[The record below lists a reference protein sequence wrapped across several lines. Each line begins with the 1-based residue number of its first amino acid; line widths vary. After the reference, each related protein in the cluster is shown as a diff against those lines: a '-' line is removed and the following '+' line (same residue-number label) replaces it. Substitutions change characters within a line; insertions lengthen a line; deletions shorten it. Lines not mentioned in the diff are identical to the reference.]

1 MRRITA
7 ITAACA
13 AAMLAVSMPVSG
25 ETVRYSL
32 DIDVGGLRIDT
43 VTTPDG
49 HRFISL
55 GVEGLDNTAEMDEPV
70 LPVKHVTIAVP
81 TYCNNF
87 SARVTGSRAARTLP
101 LGYPVLP
108 FKDCT
113 TNENPDDIL
122 YMPLS
127 GKGYSLSVTTPQAQI
142 VDEFF
147 LNGSEHFVT
156 LAVCPV
162 AYDATGGKVR
172 VFGNVE
178 VEVSFSACGKDD
190 MRFRPMVPKDGVAMY
205 DSRQL
210 DCYDREGG
218 RLVSKRAASSAGD
231 VYAAP
236 MNGAQHYIILVPA
249 NLRDAVD
256 GLADWKRQKGYK
268 VTVETYETILANPLY
283 KVGSRKE
290 CFDRE
295 SGIREWM
302 RDFYSSN
309 GAFHCLLVGDYRTSA
324 PIRKFR
330 YVKTD
335 ESDLYDSDKHLD
347 PTDIYFTDLV
357 SERDFVKLS
366 SGIYVPSLY
375 SGSFSPTVSVG
386 RLLCH
391 TTDEIRNYYNKLRLY
406 ESFPGK
412 GDPSYLSKGVRIQHR
427 DNILDNDYGS
437 IFNNL
442 VSIDTIGFIDNH
454 ARAYDDLRPY
464 PTDVVEK
471 MNNRGLYSVQ
481 THGGPMAFRIADAEL
496 WNAGR
501 ISRFIL
507 PLTEYKN
514 YKQDEED
521 RRLNDAHN
529 VGFDNMTNADCPA
542 VLYTL
547 SCDVEPFDCLSTID
561 KNGDLLIRNCMEYN
575 LASAFTVAGKFGGVA
590 FLGNTREGYFSSSGR
605 LEKAFSECLNIN
617 PKIGIAEN
625 ISKLK
630 YGNNFSCVIV
640 RHNIIG
646 DPDINLWLGAPS
658 SVSGKES
665 VASGVW
671 TLNATGLK
679 NGSYGISFG
688 NTSFR
693 NSYAN
698 ANGKVSISLKQA
710 IANNPKAAI
719 GSIFVSEKD
728 CLPYMQLFTTGAQIT
743 GQQESYTLVKGAFG
757 SPTDNTYRP
766 VLNLG
771 KNADISVSAYTDIT
785 SDNGITVDD
794 GGNLTMIADGK
805 ASFSND
811 EVKTGGSLTISASK
825 VTIEGGFSVA
835 KGGKLSITPRKE
847 KL

>member
-13 AAMLAVSMPVSG
+13 AAMLAVPMPVTG

-32 DIDVGGLRIDT
+32 DIDVGGLRVDT

-49 HRFISL
+49 HRFIGL

-81 TYCNNF
+81 TYCNNI
-87 SARVTGSRAARTLP
+87 STRVTGSRAARTLP

-190 MRFRPMVPKDGVAMY
+190 MRFRPLVPKDGVAMY
-205 DSRQL
+205 DSSQL

-218 RLVSKRAASSAGD
+218 RLVSRRAASSAGD
-231 VYAAP
+231 EYAAA

-330 YVKTD
+330 SKITTGSTIDHSDTD
-335 ESDLYDSDKHLD
+335 LD
-347 PTDIYFTDLV
+347 PTDAYFADLITDWEF
-357 SERDFVKLS
+357 SKIS
-366 SGIYVPSLY
+366 SGIYVTDTHNAA
-375 SGSFSPTVSVG
+375 FSPTVSVG

-391 TTDEIRNYYNKLRLY
+391 KPEHIINYIKKIPVY
-406 ESFPGK
+406 EAYPGR
-412 GDPSYLSKGVRIQHR
+412 GNPSYLKKGVVVHHK
-427 DNILDNDYGS
+427 
-437 IFNNL
+437 
-442 VSIDTIGFIDNH
+442 DTKRYNTCFTLFEWMDSTVFIDNNST
-454 ARAYDDLRPY
+454 DFESLRPY
-464 PTDVVEK
+464 PTSIV
-471 MNNRGLYSVQ
+471 
-481 THGGPMAFRIADAEL
+481 AEL
-496 WNAGR
+496 GKSGFHDFTCHGLPLCFEVAKSKNPSTNNNIRTRYVLPLDDYKKNGVGYNESHNAGFD
-501 ISRFIL
+501 SMKNKGFPGIL
-507 PLTEYKN
+507 YAT
-514 YKQDEED
+514 
-521 RRLNDAHN
+521 
-529 VGFDNMTNADCPA
+529 
-542 VLYTL
+542 
-547 SCDVEPFDCLSTID
+547 SCTVTPFDDITYRSED
-561 KNGDLLIRNCMEYN
+561 NGFLIKSYTAEFN
-575 LASAFTVAGKFGGVA
+575 LGSGYTVAGEYGGVA
-590 FLGNTREGYFSSSGR
+590 FLGNTREGHGRSGCQ
-605 LEKAFSECLNIN
+605 LEMSFANI
-617 PKIGIAEN
+617 I
-625 ISKLK
+625 LK
-630 YGNNFSCVIV
+630 YRQIGLSEYLAKTDFKNRIYPLGKETLF

-646 DPDINLWLGAPS
+646 DPEICMWIFVPSNL
-658 SVSGKES
+658 SGKES
-665 VASGVW
+665 TTSGVW

-688 NTSFR
+688 NTSLR

-698 ANGKVSISLKQA
+698 ANGKVSISFRQA

-757 SPTDNTYRP
+757 SSTDNSYRP

-794 GGNLTMIADGK
+794 GGKLTMNADGK

-811 EVKTGGSLTISASK
+811 EVKTGGSLTVSASK
-825 VTIEGGFSVA
+825 VTIEGGFSVT
-835 KGGKLSITPRKE
+835 KGGKLNITPRKE